1 MPSQANKYSSHAT
14 SAAVEWMQ
22 NMLSCKVWTYDYTR
36 QQLSDELDFRVEA
49 VHAKRAQ
56 EELDAPAFAF
66 LFAIAQI
73 QMHKRSPTVPSSLK
87 IDPCDSEDAC
97 RHLKGKVVVPK
108 VQEFLGRTGT
118 TRNLPHI

>member
-1 MPSQANKYSSHAT
+1 MTTPGNSCLTSWTFALKQFMPNAHKKS
-14 SAAVEWMQ
+14 WM
-22 NMLSCKVWTYDYTR
+22 LR
-36 QQLSDELDFRVEA
+36 LLHF
-49 VHAKRAQ
+49 
-56 EELDAPAFAF
+56 F
-66 LFAIAQI
+66 AQI

>member
-1 MPSQANKYSSHAT
+1 MTTPGNSCLTSWTFALKQFMPNAHYGTHLWHHTRKVSGQR
-14 SAAVEWMQ
+14 VLVMEWI
-22 NMLSCKVWTYDYTR
+22 
-36 QQLSDELDFRVEA
+36 
-49 VHAKRAQ
+49 
-56 EELDAPAFAF
+56 DAPAFAF
-66 LFAIAQI
+66 LSAIAQI